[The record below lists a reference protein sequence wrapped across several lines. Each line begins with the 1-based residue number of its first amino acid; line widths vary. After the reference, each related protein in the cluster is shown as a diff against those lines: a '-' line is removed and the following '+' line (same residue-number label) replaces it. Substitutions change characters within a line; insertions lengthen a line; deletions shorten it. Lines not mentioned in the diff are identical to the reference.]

1 MAFMGHNG
9 EEDGTEASEKPQ
21 SPQNLSAVEENH
33 GTPTKKPTP
42 EVDASEVA
50 ETAQSPEQASKIEE
64 THTVSTE
71 SAVSKVDISEQLSTP
86 QTPTHPPAVEEKGG
100 DSTESPTPMGDASE
114 VAEPSQSPTHPS
126 TTEGENQNGSSET
139 ISSIRKEEQHH
150 QDSEHSVPSD
160 ETLPIQL
167 GDSGGDTS
175 DGKVPSSPSKLDP
188 SSKVEVLGSIHTG
201 KEDTGDVSQSQAAGS
216 IPGNSDGVNEPEV
229 KIVQESDVQTEV
241 YATQTSS
248 DTVEETTHLDVK
260 VHDGNIN
267 TAGNEDESNQ
277 MMEGVASVV
286 EREDNTREQI
296 EDLRSKSV
304 NVEHRL
310 NSRNG
315 LEATS
320 EDVPAEQIE
329 VDSTANDLRNEET
342 KQESV
347 RIMNQLNP
355 ESVGSVV
362 ELDKLRREMKM
373 MEAALQG
380 AARQSQV
387 SFP

>member
-9 EEDGTEASEKPQ
+9 EEDGTEVSEKPQ

-33 GTPTKKPTP
+33 GAPTKKPTP

-50 ETAQSPEQASKIEE
+50 EAAQSPEQPSKIEE
-64 THTVSTE
+64 THRVSTE

-86 QTPTHPPAVEEKGG
+86 QTPTQPSAAEEKGG
-100 DSTESPTPMGDASE
+100 NSTESPTPMGDASE
-114 VAEPSQSPTHPS
+114 VAEPSQSPTHTS
-126 TTEGENQNGSSET
+126 TTEEENENGSSET
-139 ISSIRKEEQHH
+139 TSSIRKEEHHH
-150 QDSEHSVPSD
+150 QDSEHSVRSD

-188 SSKVEVLGSIHTG
+188 SSKMEVLESIHTG
-201 KEDTGDVSQSQAAGS
+201 KEDTGGVPQSQAAGS
-216 IPGNSDGVNEPEV
+216 IQGNSDGVNEAEV

-241 YATQTSS
+241 YATQASS
-248 DTVEETTHLDVK
+248 DTVEEITHLEVK

-277 MMEGVASVV
+277 TMEGIASVV
-286 EREDNTREQI
+286 ERKDNTREQI

-304 NVEHRL
+304 NVEHES
-310 NSRNG
+310 NSQNG

-329 VDSTANDLRNEET
+329 VDSTANDFRNEET

-347 RIMNQLNP
+347 RIANQLNP

-362 ELDKLRREMKM
+362 ELDKLRREVKM